1 MYAIWYISGFTVN
14 CGGHRA
20 PSCSDCPEGNGA
32 AWCNGECEW
41 FENGNENLNEC
52 ISKEGM

>member
-20 PSCSDCPEGNGA
+20 PSCSDCPQGNGA

-41 FENGNENLNEC
+41 FENDNENLNEC
-52 ISKEGM
+52 INKEGM